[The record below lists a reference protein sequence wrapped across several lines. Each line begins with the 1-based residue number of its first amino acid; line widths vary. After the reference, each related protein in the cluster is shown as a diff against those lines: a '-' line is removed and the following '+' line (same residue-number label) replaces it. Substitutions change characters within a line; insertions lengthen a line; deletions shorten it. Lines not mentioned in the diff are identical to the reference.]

1 MIVAKDVVVGFVGL
15 GTMGGKMATNLLKAG
30 YKVVVHDLHRQAAS
44 HHLQEGAEWADTP
57 RALAERSDVILS
69 SLPEP
74 ADVERVALGADGL
87 IEGVK
92 KGAAYFD
99 LSTNSQSVVK
109 KISAAFAAKGADMLD
124 APVSGGPSGAA
135 SRKMAIWVGGDKA
148 AFDKHKA
155 VLDAMGDRA
164 AYIGPIGTATV
175 AKLVHNMSSYAVTA
189 ALAETFTMGVKAGV
203 DPVALWEA
211 VRQGVSGRRLT
222 FDGLLEQFLPGK
234 YDPPN
239 FALKTRDQ
247 GCHAGDRA
255 RDANSA
261 CRCASAISRTPR
273 WWRPCNR
280 GWEGRDS
287 RVMMLLQEERAG
299 VKIAVRSGAD
309 QTGGGTRQ
317 GRRRLTFQER
327 TMPSFSLAAL
337 TALELAPAELIDVA
351 AACGYEHVGL
361 RLMPAVVGGPAY
373 PLMDD
378 PAKLKETIARSA
390 ATGVTVADIEIAA
403 LRADTDIASFQ
414 SLFEAGARL
423 GAKHILV
430 AAYDPDLRR
439 FADNYRAVLR
449 GGAALWLDRRSRIH
463 AVDGG
468 AEPQGSDADCR

>member
-1 MIVAKDVVVGFVGL
+1 MKMAKDVVVGFVGL

-57 RALAERSDVILS
+57 RALAEKSDVILS

-87 IEGVK
+87 LEGVK

-135 SRKMAIWVGGDKA
+135 SRKMAIWVGGDRA
-148 AFDKHKA
+148 AFDKHKP

-164 AYIGPIGTATV
+164 AYIGPVGTATV

-239 FALKTRDQ
+239 FALKLATKDVTLATALGREL
-247 GCHAGDRA
+247 GVPMRICNLTHAEMLEA
-255 RDANSA
+255 
-261 CRCASAISRTPR
+261 
-273 WWRPCNR
+273 CNR
-280 GWEGRDS
+280 GWDGRDS

-299 VKIAVRSGAD
+299 VKVASD
-309 QTGGGTRQ
+309 P
-317 GRRRLTFQER
+317 ER
-327 TMPSFSLAAL
+327 IKQAA
-337 TALELAPAELIDVA
+337 E
-351 AACGYEHVGL
+351 
-361 RLMPAVVGGPAY
+361 R
-373 PLMDD
+373 
-378 PAKLKETIARSA
+378 AKA
-390 ATGVTVADIEIAA
+390 
-403 LRADTDIASFQ
+403 
-414 SLFEAGARL
+414 
-423 GAKHILV
+423 
-430 AAYDPDLRR
+430 
-439 FADNYRAVLR
+439 
-449 GGAALWLDRRSRIH
+449 GGA
-463 AVDGG
+463 
-468 AEPQGSDADCR
+468 